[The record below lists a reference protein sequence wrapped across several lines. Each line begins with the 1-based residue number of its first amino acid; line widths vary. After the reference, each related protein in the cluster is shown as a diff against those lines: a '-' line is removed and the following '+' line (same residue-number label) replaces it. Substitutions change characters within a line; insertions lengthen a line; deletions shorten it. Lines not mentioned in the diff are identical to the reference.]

1 MKNPLTILAV
11 LLLMGCTE
19 KQEFQG
25 SEKPCLFVSI
35 LPQAGLAR
43 AIAGDLVD
51 VHALVGEGQSPHT
64 YEPTAR
70 QLARLGEADAL
81 FTIGM
86 PFEKHLLRKI
96 APLYPALPIVGT
108 GKKIEH
114 RTMPH
119 EHHGELCTADHGA
132 TDPHVWLN
140 PLNAAT
146 IAHTI
151 FQTLEKMDPANAGIY
166 LKNYRSLS
174 AELTGLDTE
183 IREKLLPFKGSRF
196 YVFHPS
202 FGYFAEA
209 YGLTQIPV
217 ELDGKSPSPRQLV
230 ALIEQAKGDGVK
242 VVFVQKQFPAESARA
257 IADAI
262 GGTVAQL
269 DPLAEDSVANLRL
282 ITESIVQALEK

>member
-1 MKNPLTILAV
+1 M
-11 LLLMGCTE
+11 
-19 KQEFQG
+19 
-25 SEKPCLFVSI
+25 
-35 LPQAGLAR
+35 AR
-43 AIAGDLVD
+43 FRVD
-51 VHALVGEGQSPHT
+51 VAEKRASEVKDTQIEIAKELEGT
-64 YEPTAR
+64 LRGVDE
-70 QLARLGEADAL
+70 LEAK
-81 FTIGM
+81 F
-86 PFEKHLLRKI
+86 
-96 APLYPALPIVGT
+96 
-108 GKKIEH
+108 
-114 RTMPH
+114 
-119 EHHGELCTADHGA
+119 
-132 TDPHVWLN
+132 
-140 PLNAAT
+140 
-146 IAHTI
+146 
-151 FQTLEKMDPANAGIY
+151 
-166 LKNYRSLS
+166 

-196 YVFHPS
+196 CVFHPS

-282 ITESIVQALEK
+282 ITESIVQALGK